1 MKPVCGDEGWGCQ
14 EASGGQQGC
23 AGRAA
28 SGEGK
33 RCARRLFLQPHS
45 LQPRAPELGRE
56 KGSCPPAPS
65 PAASSPLP
73 ARRKRTRPHHEAH
86 PRQETVPQAKM
97 GNSPPRQLPPPPVLL
112 FSSNPQ
118 AAGSEE
124 PAWPGSWHS
133 HAPRWRGG
141 DRARRL
147 RAHSLQPS
155 RGGCQNAR
163 GISAL
168 HRLRGPKTPLYSP
181 QRWALPR
188 PHCTSSLPCRKR
200 GNLDSPSA
208 RGCMKKVQLRPS
220 TGTAARSV

>member
-97 GNSPPRQLPPPPVLL
+97 GNSPPRQLPPPPFCFFLL
-112 FSSNPQ
+112 IHKQQGARSQPGP
-118 AAGSEE
+118 AAGTATHPAGEE
-124 PAWPGSWHS
+124 ETGPGGCVHTACS
-133 HAPRWRGG
+133 HPGGAAKTHGGSQPCTACEGQKPLFILPRDGHCLG
-141 DRARRL
+141 LTARAR
-147 RAHSLQPS
+147 S
-155 RGGCQNAR
+155 RVVKE
-163 GISAL
+163 GIWIPPVP
-168 HRLRGPKTPLYSP
+168 G
-181 QRWALPR
+181 
-188 PHCTSSLPCRKR
+188 
-200 GNLDSPSA
+200 
-208 RGCMKKVQLRPS
+208 
-220 TGTAARSV
+220 AA